1 YRTYWLTPVID
12 YYVAKTNMD
21 VQGTVL
27 TGKEFFFQIAGPKS
41 LEILEHAAKADFH
54 DIGFARHEMKSIAG
68 VPVRVLR
75 LGMAGTLAYEVHGD
89 MDKQEE
95 VYQAIWEAGQ
105 AYGIKKLGRVAYCM
119 NHTEAG
125 FANINTHYPMPWFED
140 EDIAKFMW
148 AHPEISW
155 MNINRQLIGSMG
167 DELELRFK
175 TPYDVGWGD
184 LVKYDHEFPGRA
196 ALEKIAAEDK
206 NRIVTLEWNAQ
217 DVAAV
222 YQTQFEGR
230 DVEACESIDEF
241 PNDVFYNAPKGFTF
255 RADWVKAD
263 GKIVGSSYG
272 RLNSIYYRRMISLGC
287 IEKEYAEEGKELTL
301 VWGTPGTRQMEIR
314 VKVARCPYLTL
325 ENNKDI
331 DVSSIPRYQG

>member
-1 YRTYWLTPVID
+1 
-12 YYVAKTNMD
+12 M
-21 VQGTVL
+21 
-27 TGKEFFFQIAGPKS
+27 
-41 LEILEHAAKADFH
+41 
-54 DIGFARHEMKSIAG
+54 
-68 VPVRVLR
+68 
-75 LGMAGTLAYEVHGD
+75 
-89 MDKQEE
+89 
-95 VYQAIWEAGQ
+95 
-105 AYGIKKLGRVAYCM
+105 
-119 NHTEAG
+119 
-125 FANINTHYPMPWFED
+125 
-140 EDIAKFMW
+140 
-148 AHPEISW
+148 
-155 MNINRQLIGSMG
+155 
-167 DELELRFK
+167 
-175 TPYDVGWGD
+175 GWGD

-230 DVEACESIDEF
+230 EVEACESIDEF

-255 RADWVKAD
+255 RADWIKAD

-301 VWGTPGTRQMEIR
+301 VWGTPRTRQMEIR